1 MKNQTEA
8 VELNI
13 NSRELLHALT
23 LIGRV
28 IPNNPIVTVLENV
41 KIEFSGTEAKFTA
54 DNLKQNITVTVPCGT
69 FGDSGQFLAPY
80 KKLYELI
87 KTFPDSALSIV
98 HTETP
103 ESCSIVINA
112 DGKKFKLTSEPV
124 KDFPQAKVFSGNQI
138 SLPAKQIKEAIN
150 LCLVTVYP
158 DQLRPAMCGV
168 FFNTEAGEI
177 VSTNGMN
184 LTRYELGT
192 PIDTKPFII
201 SSEFATMIKDLID
214 NNREDVVLEVS
225 DRAARFTAD
234 DQVITTTLIDD
245 RYPDYRN
252 AIPETCKMEAVI
264 DLDEWNTLLKRSI
277 LFSSGKVGLV
287 KSRFQNG
294 VLTAISEDLDY
305 GREADQ
311 DMKYDGDIDIE
322 IGISGKSLTSIFK
335 LVTGSATIGLI
346 APNRPILIF
355 PEKTFAK
362 RLTILSMPL
371 MLN

>member
-1 MKNQTEA
+1 MI
-8 VELNI
+8 ELNI

-28 IPNNPIVTVLENV
+28 VPNNPIVTVLENV

-98 HTETP
+98 HTETA

-112 DGKKFKLTSEPV
+112 DGKKFKLTSESI
-124 KDFPQAKVFSGNQI
+124 KDFPKAKVFSGNQI

-150 LCLVTVYP
+150 LCLVTVHP

-168 FFNTEAGEI
+168 FFNTDAGEI

-192 PIDTKPFII
+192 PIDAKPFII

-214 NNREDVVLEVS
+214 NNQENVVLEVS
-225 DRAARFTAD
+225 DTSARFSAD
-234 DQVITTTLIDD
+234 DQVITTALIDD

-252 AIPETCKMEAVI
+252 AIPETSKMEAVI

-287 KSRFQNG
+287 RSIFQDG
-294 VLTAISEDLDY
+294 VLTAISEDSDF
-305 GREADQ
+305 GREANQ
-311 DMKYDGDIDIE
+311 EMKYDGNIDIE
-322 IGISGKSLTSIFK
+322 IGLSGKSLTNIFRMT
-335 LVTGSATIGLI
+335 TGNATIGVT
-346 APNRPILIF
+346 APNKAVLIY
-355 PEKTFAK
+355 PENTLAK

-371 MLN
+371 MLNN